1 MMEAQEYQTI
11 LVGTDGSDQAR
22 EAFEKAL
29 AVAKRN
35 NSRVIVAHIIE
46 NRLYGNMGYTLTT
59 SELIDVETARSK
71 EMLEVYVA
79 FAKKQW
85 IDNVESVLTF
95 GSPKVLMAEEL
106 PEKYHVDLIMVG
118 QSGLN
123 AVERFMIGSVSDHVI
138 RHAPC
143 DVLIVRP
150 KEENE

>member
-71 EMLEVYVA
+71 E
-79 FAKKQW
+79 
-85 IDNVESVLTF
+85 IF
-95 GSPKVLMAEEL
+95 GR
-106 PEKYHVDLIMVG
+106 IC
-118 QSGLN
+118 
-123 AVERFMIGSVSDHVI
+123 RI
-138 RHAPC
+138 C
-143 DVLIVRP
+143 
-150 KEENE
+150 